1 MRRAQWA
8 CTDSAGGPSQCVEVA
23 VNTKRSQT
31 HQLAPERVKHF
42 LANER
47 QEFTSHLGVVEEI
60 PLCRRCSNS
69 QSAAGSRGVICAAFL
84 PLSQLCH
91 CRVKNFLGQRKRQW
105 IFPWSLWHLEES
117 WIFMSLT
124 FCILVSDFWCILYK
138 QISKSFILYLL
149 LDMSQFYNA
158 MGWQNWN
165 DFSCHL
171 MSYSFFSDAAALY
184 IYRNNCFLGNGL
196 EGWGGKCFPLS
207 RFMGAT
213 LLWLIVSVWT
223 PKQRQEEKG
232 GGERR
237 QTEIW
242 ENKLFNKYKLHE
254 LPHSVCGLLR
264 FPQEALLH
272 RFR

>member
-1 MRRAQWA
+1 M
-8 CTDSAGGPSQCVEVA
+8 A

-69 QSAAGSRGVICAAFL
+69 QSAAGLRGVICAAFP
-84 PLSQLCH
+84 PLSQQCH
-91 CRVKNFLGQRKRQW
+91 CRVKNFLCQRKGQW

-117 WIFMSLT
+117 WIFMSLP
-124 FCILVSDFWCILYK
+124 FCILVSDSWCILYK

-158 MGWQNWN
+158 TGWQNWN

-171 MSYSFFSDAAALY
+171 MSYSFFFRCCCLVY
-184 IYRNNCFLGNGL
+184 LQKQL
-196 EGWGGKCFPLS
+196 LS
-207 RFMGAT
+207 REWVGGLKRKMFSSKQVYGSYFA
-213 LLWLIVSVWT
+213 LIDCEGLSVWT

-237 QTEIW
+237 QQRSEKTNCSI
-242 ENKLFNKYKLHE
+242 NTNCTSSLIL
-254 LPHSVCGLLR
+254 
-264 FPQEALLH
+264 
-272 RFR
+272 